1 MGHYRTKKLS
11 YLFFLRRKGRDR
23 GKIPQSTLK
32 ESPPQGSL
40 PRCKIPQLIL
50 KESPPQGSPLR
61 FKMKTMKRTKRTRIL
76 LQWYSE
82 IIKEYV
88 SLTKK
93 YVSLTK
99 NYVSLLR
106 VLCLVTI
113 FLRKEYMI

>member
-1 MGHYRTKKLS
+1 MGHYWTKKLS

-23 GKIPQSTLK
+23 GKIPQSILK

-50 KESPPQGSPLR
+50 KKSPPQGSPLR
-61 FKMKTMKRTKRTRIL
+61 FKLKTTKRTRKMKIL
-76 LQWYSE
+76 PLWYSE

-93 YVSLTK
+93 YVSLIK
-99 NYVSLLR
+99 SLISCHDL
-106 VLCLVTI
+106 
-113 FLRKEYMI
+113 FK